1 MPNNITVAFSPPKGK
16 ARRLDMLPQNTLV
29 WCLLIVCITVLAFTL
44 ITHKSLCE
52 LRLKDGN
59 KEVAAILAYESER

>member
-1 MPNNITVAFSPPKGK
+1 MPDNITVASYPLKGK
-16 ARRLDMLPQNTLV
+16 TWRPNMPQNTLV
-29 WCLLIVCITVLAFTL
+29 LCLLIVCITVLAFTL

-52 LRLKDGN
+52 VRVKNGN

>member
-1 MPNNITVAFSPPKGK
+1 MPSNITVASYLLKGK
-16 ARRLDMLPQNTLV
+16 TWRPNIPQNSLV
-29 WCLLIVCITVLAFTL
+29 WCLLIVCITVLAFTF

-52 LRLKDGN
+52 LRLKDGK

>member
-1 MPNNITVAFSPPKGK
+1 
-16 ARRLDMLPQNTLV
+16 MLPQNTLV

-44 ITHKSLCE
+44 ITHTSLCE